1 MEKVKLK
8 SGKQFALKQVNRDE
22 LDDMTDALLDSF
34 NSAEGVQKQPNK
46 TMTLWFR
53 SSIKDMSEELLMEMT
68 LEDRVELFG
77 ILQDKYFV
85 GEGKASDSN

>member
-8 SGKQFALKQVNRDE
+8 SGKQFSLKKVNRDE
-22 LDDMTDALLDSF
+22 LDDMTDVLLDSF
-34 NSAEGVQKQPNK
+34 NGDEGVQKQPNK

-53 SSIKDMSEELLMEMT
+53 NSIKDISEELLIDMT

-77 ILQDKYFV
+77 ILQNKYFV
-85 GEGKASDSN
+85 GEEKASDSN

>member
-22 LDDMTDALLDSF
+22 LDDMPAALLDSF

>member
-8 SGKQFALKQVNRDE
+8 SGKQYTLKQVNRDE

-68 LEDRVELFG
+68 LEDRVELIG
-77 ILQDKYFV
+77 ILQDKYFG